1 MTAFGQF
8 PSLEAFLI
16 AYEADRRQRQRAQEA
31 DLSPAEHVIR
41 RPRDRDV
48 VEVDCNI
55 AEVEPSDTDG
65 LKHVLLQVEVTGII
79 ESDADV
85 DADVQSHLASR
96 AHVLVAIQYGGGH
109 RRSPGAIP
117 GLVAGAN
124 IRVRGEWIP
133 AERAYPAGGE
143 KISVLHFTHSP
154 LGFVMVGGT
163 IYR

>member
-8 PSLEAFLI
+8 SSLEAFLI
-16 AYEADRRQRQRAQEA
+16 AYEADRRKRARAREA
-31 DLSPAEHVIR
+31 DLSPAGYVTR

-65 LKHVLLQVEVTGII
+65 LKHILLQVELIGIL

-85 DADVQSHLASR
+85 DADVRSHLASH
-96 AHVLVAIQYGGGH
+96 AHVLVAIQYSGRH
-109 RRSPGAIP
+109 RGSPGAIP

-133 AERAYPAGGE
+133 AERAYPVGGE
-143 KISVLHFTHSP
+143 KTSVLHFTHSP